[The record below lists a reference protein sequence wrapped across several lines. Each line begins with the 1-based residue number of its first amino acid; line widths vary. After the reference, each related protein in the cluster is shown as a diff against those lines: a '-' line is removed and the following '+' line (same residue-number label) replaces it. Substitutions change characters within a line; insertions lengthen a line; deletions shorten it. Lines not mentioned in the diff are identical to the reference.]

1 MKSFSKFL
9 NENKILENI
18 VNEEVFTKA
27 HIDALKSAYGNIK
40 KIDPNSSSYK
50 KLTKMLN
57 SMTDEQLKSL
67 AKADIKFVSSLA
79 KNRLRE
85 EVELNEENT
94 ISKMRDMVNK
104 KTKDRLMIIGG
115 KPLKVSLKDASYLI
129 TLYDNQSSK
138 SKKELEKE
146 ISTRDGLK
154 SVIDDMYESLD
165 EAKSASGYTINH
177 KTFSSAVQ
185 HAKAQVEKQGYEIE
199 DDEWDRKVAMGPRK
213 PGRGKTNKYTID
225 LMKNGKETRRKLQ
238 MQVYYDEGRYEL
250 NMYIS

>member
-1 MKSFSKFL
+1 MKSFSKFF
-9 NENKILENI
+9 NESRILENI
-18 VNEEVFTKA
+18 VNEATFTKA
-27 HIDALKSAYGNIK
+27 HIDALKSAYGGIK
-40 KIDPNSSSYK
+40 KINPDSPSYK
-50 KLTKMLN
+50 KLTKMLD
-57 SMTDEQLKSL
+57 SMTNDQLKSL
-67 AKADIKFVSSLA
+67 AKADIKFVSPLA

-85 EVELNEENT
+85 GVEINEENT

-104 KTKDRLMIIGG
+104 KTKKRLMIIDG
-115 KPLKVSLKDASYLI
+115 KPINVTLKDASYLI
-129 TLYDNQSSK
+129 TLYDNQSGK
-138 SKKELEKE
+138 AKKDLEKE

-154 SVIDDMYESLD
+154 SVIDDMNES
-165 EAKSASGYTINH
+165 KSASGYTINH

-185 HAKAQVEKQGYEIE
+185 HAKDQVEKRGYEID